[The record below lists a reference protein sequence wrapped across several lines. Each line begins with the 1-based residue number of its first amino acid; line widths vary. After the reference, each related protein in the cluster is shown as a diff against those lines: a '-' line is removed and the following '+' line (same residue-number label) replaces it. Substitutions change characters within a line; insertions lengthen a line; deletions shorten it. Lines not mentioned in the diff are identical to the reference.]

1 MPPPSTRSATS
12 FHWPPFL
19 YARWLRA
26 PVVPRELM
34 ADALTLGARPLPR
47 VAPSSHRSWRVV
59 NDSFQTVRPRRPA
72 RCCLRGNRHRHRLI
86 GVAVAVRSIP
96 VAKALVA
103 RWVGIVSAAWRVICS
118 CSSSTNG
125 SSTDAH
131 RHSTA
136 YGCTT
141 INATVV
147 NASAANSNAT
157 NANTSSICEGIS

>member
-1 MPPPSTRSATS
+1 M
-12 FHWPPFL
+12 
-19 YARWLRA
+19 
-26 PVVPRELM
+26 PRELM
-34 ADALTLGARPLPR
+34 AGALTLGARPLPK
-47 VAPSSHRSWRVV
+47 VAPSSHRWWRVV
-59 NDSFQTVRPRRPA
+59 NIASRPCPLAVR
-72 RCCLRGNRHRHRLI
+72 RGSRHRHRLI

-157 NANTSSICEGIS
+157 NANSSSICEGIS